1 MLAVRLNINV
11 QLGRAS
17 LNPPDL
23 CLKLGGTSSFH
34 AATSVNVNVTA
45 TNLRVAAVLMLMRI
59 CGCIVCSGNCGN
71 SFWFVVTLPIS

>member
-23 CLKLGGTSSFH
+23 CLKLGGTSTFH

-45 TNLRVAAVLMLMRI
+45 THLRVAADVDEDLWMHCL
-59 CGCIVCSGNCGN
+59 
-71 SFWFVVTLPIS
+71 FWKL